1 MSASRDGLAARRQ
14 QLVLRSSQVR
24 SQLVVQS
31 AALSPVLAWG
41 DRARA
46 VFHWVRAHP
55 EAVLT
60 FGVVV
65 VVARPRGAFRW
76 GMRLWSAV
84 RLVRRIRGRLSA
96 WESGRARPG
105 GG

>member
-1 MSASRDGLAARRQ
+1 MAPGIGEMKARTLVGL
-14 QLVLRSSQVR
+14 
-24 SQLVVQS
+24 
-31 AALSPVLAWG
+31 LAKRFGIRPAGW
-41 DRARA
+41 
-46 VFHWVRAHP
+46 
-55 EAVLT
+55 EAVAHLAGEFRDVRRDLSRATVLT
-60 FGVVV
+60 VGIVV